1 MRLFY
6 SFCALIVIARGLMI
20 KYMPEGVRN
29 ALQEQQDSYL
39 ELDSNFNFRC
49 NSNLKADFKLLC
61 KVNQTSPSTA
71 FKMYMDRCLRENR
84 IL

>member
-1 MRLFY
+1 M
-6 SFCALIVIARGLMI
+6 SD
-20 KYMPEGVRN
+20 KYMPEGLRR
-29 ALQEQQDSYL
+29 ALEDQEKEYF

-49 NSNLKADFKLLC
+49 NSNLKGDFKHLC

-71 FKMYMDRCLRENR
+71 FKMYMDKCIKANR